1 MRELSKT
8 EVVEV
13 GGGYANTICWWA
25 GMVGTAAGGM
35 IGGMAAGPVGGGFGA
50 LLGGGL
56 VGGGCRLA
64 FAVALQ

>member
-1 MRELSKT
+1 MRELSES

-13 GGGYANTICWWA
+13 GGGYTAVCWWA

-35 IGGMAAGPVGGGFGA
+35 IGGAAGGPVGAGFGA

-56 VGGGCRLA
+56 VGGGCRLM